1 MISVQQEGVIFM
13 QGEVHLCSV
22 RGLSALLD
30 GVIVPRLRGSEVV
43 VFINGS
49 GNAIR
54 MKSRLDCMN
63 HNFHGHKSM

>member
-13 QGEVHLCSV
+13 QREVHLCSV

-43 VFINGS
+43 VFIIGS
-49 GNAIR
+49 GNA